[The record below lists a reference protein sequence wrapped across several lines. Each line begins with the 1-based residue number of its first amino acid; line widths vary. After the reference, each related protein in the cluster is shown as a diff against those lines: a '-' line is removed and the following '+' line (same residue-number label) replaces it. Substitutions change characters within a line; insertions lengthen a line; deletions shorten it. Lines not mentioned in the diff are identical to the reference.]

1 MVVVTN
7 LIWNCNTTEEKEC
20 AVLKELLEAGEI
32 KLEYYELF
40 LTIRIVIFFKTGKFI
55 DTKLAEDWK
64 NLNETK
70 VKAINEKF
78 SKDLVNTFI
87 FDSDHWVK
95 VKLVIFPLIRVQLTS
110 TFVKKPS

>member
-40 LTIRIVIFFKTGKFI
+40 LTIGIVIFFK
-55 DTKLAEDWK
+55 LA
-64 NLNETK
+64 NL
-70 VKAINEKF
+70 
-78 SKDLVNTFI
+78 
-87 FDSDHWVK
+87 
-95 VKLVIFPLIRVQLTS
+95 
-110 TFVKKPS
+110 